1 MNLVRDENGALA
13 VSKEDNEKKL
23 YEANET
29 IDLLNT
35 KLNQLMIS
43 KFCQILSD
51 YEADLMRE
59 ALDKMSR

>member
-1 MNLVRDENGALA
+1 LNDLIVEMNLVRDENGALA

-35 KLNQLMIS
+35 KLN
-43 KFCQILSD
+43 
-51 YEADLMRE
+51 
-59 ALDKMSR
+59 